1 MKKIKWMTLMV
12 SLCLVLGLFAG
23 CSKDTQD
30 VKNTEPPVAT
40 NQDSPSQGQEKTET
54 LAKIF
59 PQDAVEHFYHG
70 YSEFGYSLKFEKR
83 EEKDGKINLIYKGYM
98 IDGEGDDPNDRTFK
112 MVYELSEEGVVVRIE
127 KSKEFGTY
135 DSLHLMN
142 SVVEEQ
148 HVLKFPL
155 ERGNKW
161 EEKFIFQG
169 KTYTA
174 HSEIVDVY
182 KSDAGNLCYNVTTHV
197 DGIDGFLDNTYDEL
211 RVYEEGKGLIKFENK
226 LPLSVFSSESVGMTA
241 DDYKFMYSLVEN

>member
-12 SLCLVLGLFAG
+12 SICLVLGLFAG
-23 CSKDTQD
+23 CD
-30 VKNTEPPVAT
+30 KNNENPEPPVPT
-40 NQDSPSQGQEKTET
+40 NPSSSSQGQEKTET
-54 LAKIF
+54 LAQIF
-59 PQDAVEHFYHG
+59 PQDGEEHFYHG

-83 EEKDGKINLIYKGYM
+83 EEKDGKTTLVYQGYM

-112 MVYELSEEGVVVRIE
+112 MVYELSEDGAVCRVE

-142 SVVEEQ
+142 SAVEEQ
-148 HVLKFPL
+148 SVLKFPL

-161 EEKFIFQG
+161 EEEFIFRG
-169 KTYTA
+169 RTYTA

-182 KSDAGNLCYNVTTHV
+182 KSASGNTCYNVTTHV
-197 DGIDGFLDNTYDEL
+197 DGIDGFLGNTYDEL
-211 RVYEEGKGLIKFENK
+211 RVYEEGKGLTKFENK
-226 LPLSVFSSESVGMTA
+226 LPLSVFSSESMGMTE